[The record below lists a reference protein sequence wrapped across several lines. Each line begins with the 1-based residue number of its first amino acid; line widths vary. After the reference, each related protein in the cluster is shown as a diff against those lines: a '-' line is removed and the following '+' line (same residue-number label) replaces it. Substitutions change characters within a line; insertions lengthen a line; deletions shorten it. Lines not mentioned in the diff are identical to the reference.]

1 MTGDNGEMI
10 AEMINLFL
18 TQLSETRLEFKSL
31 CDNKNWLE
39 LSRLAHKIKSSAM
52 VMGVGALVDEMKELE
67 YLAKDAKDT
76 EKYPEYIARFDAM
89 IDSIEIELKPF
100 LNSMNC

>member
-1 MTGDNGEMI
+1 MTGNNDEMI

-31 CDNKNWLE
+31 LDNKNWLE
-39 LSRLAHKIKSSAM
+39 LSRLAHKIKSSAL
-52 VMGVGALVDEMKELE
+52 VMGVGSLVDEMKELE

-76 EKYPEYIARFDAM
+76 EKYPDCIVRFDTM
-89 IDSIEIELKPF
+89 VDSIEIELKPF